1 MLVAYFL
8 SDLYCFLFNNIGVV
22 CRHWSLR
29 WYNCTRLHIMYQ
41 AMTMLLSSLFSLQ
54 LRKYVFGC
62 GFMKDHKWG
71 LGYTAHME
79 AVEKWIRPHQQ
90 MMRCRIKLSLSIV
103 QQSTDWNKGVWIL
116 FRISE
121 SEPLLSEKG
130 INITMKHPSV
140 RLQHAKQSAEM
151 WAVSGIKW
159 ENNGWGRV
167 KTLLGDY
174 KANSE
179 GYGSHAGVKER
190 KSNYIMHCYR
200 VEPHNSNFSNS

>member
-1 MLVAYFL
+1 MNIQDCILCIKQWWCYKRPVV
-8 SDLYCFLFNNIGVV
+8 SKRPQMRLFFIVSPKIWVKCAHGS
-22 CRHWSLR
+22 CWE
-29 WYNCTRLHIMYQ
+29 MDQ
-41 AMTMLLSSLFSLQ
+41 ATS
-54 LRKYVFGC
+54 
-62 GFMKDHKWG
+62 
-71 LGYTAHME
+71 
-79 AVEKWIRPHQQ
+79 AVTTVQSRAQ
-90 MMRCRIKLSLSIV
+90 MMRRRIKLSPSIV
-103 QQSTDWNKGVWIL
+103 QLSIDWKKGVWML

-167 KTLLGDY
+167 KTLLGGY
-174 KANSE
+174 KANSW